1 MKQVITFFFFF
12 ANCTLFAQNY
22 VHQVLVLNEGY
33 YDYATQEIE
42 SHVSIGSFDP
52 SNQVYTEIA
61 VIDNARFASDLIIDG
76 SFFYVA
82 ADNRILKYNLDTY
95 ELIGEVNIQ
104 GVRNIAIHEDHLFVS
119 RGDYDPATF
128 GPLLFNSYFQVYD
141 KSDLSFVYELD
152 TINGPKWATQNI
164 IVDEDLVYVA
174 INNGFEWGNE
184 KGFVGVINANSFN
197 YLTEIDLGAH
207 GKNPDNMMLDGDN
220 LYTLN
225 NKDWTGASISHINID
240 SGEILTNN
248 MSSVSTGCGTS
259 CLRAGKVLYQISQD
273 TKLYQW
279 DPEFAPE
286 DGTEIGS
293 FDNFYELAEDQV
305 NKKLYASTT
314 DWATFGTV
322 QIYDESNNLEYSFS
336 SGVSPGTI
344 VFDVRELVSL
354 EELEIHSLFKSF
366 GVYDIFGRE
375 CKPDDNRMPG
385 IYIVNGKKLFLS
397 K

>member
-1 MKQVITFFFFF
+1 MKQLITLFFFF

-33 YDYATQEIE
+33 YDYATQEIA
-42 SHVSIGSFDP
+42 SPVSIGSFDP

-61 VIDNARFASDLIIDG
+61 VIDDARFASDLIIDG

-95 ELIGEVNIQ
+95 ELIGEVNVQ
-104 GVRNIAIHEDHLFVS
+104 GVRNIAIHENHLFVS
-119 RGDYDPATF
+119 RGDYDPVTF
-128 GPLLFNSYFQVYD
+128 GPLLLNSYFQVFD
-141 KSDLSFVYELD
+141 KSDLSFLYELD
-152 TINGPKWATQNI
+152 TVDGPKWATQNI

-197 YLTEIDLGAH
+197 YLTEIELGEH
-207 GKNPDNMMLDGDN
+207 GKNPDNMMLDGDH
-220 LYTLN
+220 LYTIN

-240 SGEILTNN
+240 SGEILTTN

-259 CLRAGKVLYQISQD
+259 CLRSGKVLYQISQE

-293 FDNFYELAEDQV
+293 FDNFYELAVDQV
-305 NKKLYASTT
+305 NDKLYASTT
-314 DWATFGTV
+314 DWATFGAV

-344 VFDVRELVSL
+344 VFDIRELVSL
-354 EELEIHSLFKSF
+354 EELELQGLFKDF

-375 CKPDDNRMPG
+375 CKADDLRMPG
-385 IYIVNGKKLFLS
+385 IYIVNGKKVFLS

>member
-1 MKQVITFFFFF
+1 MKQVITLFFFF

-33 YDYATQEIE
+33 YDFATQEIE
-42 SHVSIGSFDP
+42 SPVSIGSFDP

-61 VIDNARFASDLIIDG
+61 VIDDARFASDLIIDG

-95 ELIGEVNIQ
+95 ELIGEVNVQ
-104 GVRNIAIHEDHLFVS
+104 GVRNLAIHENHLFVS
-119 RGDYDPATF
+119 RGDYDPTTF

-152 TINGPKWATQNI
+152 TVNGPKWATQNI

-197 YLTEIDLGAH
+197 YLTEIDLGEH
-207 GKNPDNMMLDGDN
+207 GKNPDNMMLDGDH
-220 LYTLN
+220 LYTIN
-225 NKDWTGASISHINID
+225 NKDWTGASISHININ
-240 SGEILTNN
+240 SGEILTKN

-259 CLRAGKVLYQISQD
+259 CLRSGKVLYQISQD

-286 DGTEIGS
+286 DGTEIGA
-293 FDNFYELAEDQV
+293 FDNFYALAEDQV
-305 NKKLYASTT
+305 NQKLYASTT
-314 DWATFGTV
+314 DWATFGSV
-322 QIYDESNNLEYSFS
+322 QIYDENNHLEYTFS
-336 SGVSPGTI
+336 TGVSPGTI
-344 VFDVRELVSL
+344 VFDVRELLSL
-354 EELEIHSLFKSF
+354 EELELQGLFKDF
-366 GVYDIFGRE
+366 GVYDLFGRE
-375 CKPDDNRMPG
+375 CKAYDLRMPG
-385 IYIVNGKKLFLS
+385 IYIVNGKKVFLS